1 MDFQRELQLH
11 KKLILEWAE
20 AELARILEEDDEDGN
35 LVENLSGYAGK
46 FLYKFIVCSVL
57 ITILARKKNRCFL
70 FDHYRG
76 ALVVWFAF

>member
-1 MDFQRELQLH
+1 MDFQRELELH

-46 FLYKFIVCSVL
+46 FLYNIIGFPTL
-57 ITILARKKNRCFL
+57 ITILAWKKNHWFW

-76 ALVVWFAF
+76 ALIV